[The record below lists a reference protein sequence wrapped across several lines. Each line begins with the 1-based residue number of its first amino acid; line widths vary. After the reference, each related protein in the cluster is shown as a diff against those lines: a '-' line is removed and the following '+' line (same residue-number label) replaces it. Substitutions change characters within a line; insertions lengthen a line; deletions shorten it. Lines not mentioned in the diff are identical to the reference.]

1 MIAFQDY
8 FNDTPQPNNS
18 CMRDPLHQSEGAIFP
33 FPQEAAKTLADLR
46 SNRFDHCDLAIEEA
60 EMRIREFASMMGL
73 STLHDDPPSA
83 A

>member
-8 FNDTPQPNNS
+8 FNESPQPNNN
-18 CMRDPLHQSEGAIFP
+18 CVRDPLHQSEDATFP
-33 FPQEAAKTLADLR
+33 FPHEAAKTLADLR
-46 SNRFDHCDLAIEEA
+46 SNRFDHCDLTIEEA